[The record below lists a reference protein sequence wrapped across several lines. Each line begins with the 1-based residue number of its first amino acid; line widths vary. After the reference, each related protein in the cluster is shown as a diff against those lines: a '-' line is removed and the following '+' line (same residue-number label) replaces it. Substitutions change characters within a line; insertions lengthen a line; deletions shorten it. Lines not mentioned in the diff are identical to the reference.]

1 MVNVFS
7 SEYFLDFLFFQV
19 YLVENYSSEIFGAGF
34 CDFFLVISLQ
44 FFFGKYCLLRVLIG
58 TICGII
64 PGFLRGGLLQAL
76 MKQNQTYFIEKHRIF
91 P

>member
-1 MVNVFS
+1 M
-7 SEYFLDFLFFQV
+7 QV
-19 YLVENYSSEIFGAGF
+19 SVI
-34 CDFFLVISLQ
+34 FFLVISLQ
-44 FFFGKYCLLRVLIG
+44 FFFGKYCLFRVFIG

-64 PGFLRGGLLQAL
+64 PGFLLGGLLQAL